1 KLHSVQRIIVQ
12 PNIEAQFVRKILV
25 QQGFYIAHEEMVEEK
40 NHIYE
45 IIVADKK
52 QAGMPHTEYTEKE
65 LLFGPRSE
73 ERRVGKERKCRVWR
87 IRSTR
92 DEKNRQLNR

>member
-1 KLHSVQRIIVQ
+1 MGRKLIRSILQEGKTKLHSVQRIIVQ

-45 IIVADKK
+45 LIVADKK
-52 QAGMPHTEYTEKE
+52 QAGMPHTEYTAKE
-65 LLFGPRSE
+65 LFLGALLMAQKPAIFYKNGP
-73 ERRVGKERKCRVWR
+73 
-87 IRSTR
+87 
-92 DEKNRQLNR
+92 